1 MNILLLYSDSD
12 AFSDLCEMM
21 QIFNVH
27 VHAARSQAEAVSIL
41 VSRSIDAAI
50 FTLRTLADLEFLK
63 YLNTSYPQIKI
74 FLFVE
79 KTLRDIISI
88 LKDGQYQVVPASCP
102 LSEWWKRSLEAIM
115 NAQEPTADVG
125 S

>member
-21 QIFNVH
+21 QIFNVP

-63 YLNTSYPQIKI
+63 FLNTSYPQIKI

-79 KTLRDIISI
+79 NTLRDIISI

-102 LSEWWKRSLEAIM
+102 LSEWKRSLEAIM

>member
-21 QIFNVH
+21 QIFNVP

-63 YLNTSYPQIKI
+63 FLNTSYPQIKI

-79 KTLRDIISI
+79 NTLRH
-88 LKDGQYQVVPASCP
+88 YQHFEGRPVPGGSGLMPVVGVETLAGGDYEC
-102 LSEWWKRSLEAIM
+102 AG
-115 NAQEPTADVG
+115 TYC
-125 S
+125 